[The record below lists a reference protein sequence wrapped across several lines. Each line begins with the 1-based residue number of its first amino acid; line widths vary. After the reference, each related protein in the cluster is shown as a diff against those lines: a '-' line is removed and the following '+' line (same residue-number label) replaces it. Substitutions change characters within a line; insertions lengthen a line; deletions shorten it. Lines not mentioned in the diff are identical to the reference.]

1 VFSDRGRQDRAPAPD
16 TDAPIVSMAPRVPEA
31 LVPEVEQVA
40 ARAPAPLWLSAL
52 VALVAAAL
60 IVGVVWLGILGGD
73 RWGTGAMTRTA
84 AAAVEA
90 YIQGDANTL
99 AALSNAQQ
107 ASRLTPSVRA
117 SMAASGLRATFAAP
131 VFSGDTVSA
140 VAAVD
145 SSRGE
150 LVAVPD
156 PNGAAVVDFETKGAL
171 GTTSGGVALERT
183 WSGWEIS
190 GFEVRRSTA
199 PPAAN
204 P

>member
-1 VFSDRGRQDRAPAPD
+1 MSSDRAGQHGAVAPGDDPVA
-16 TDAPIVSMAPRVPEA
+16 VSAAPRVPDA
-31 LVPEVEQVA
+31 LVPDVEQVA
-40 ARAPAPLWLSAL
+40 RRAPAPLWLSAL
-52 VALVAAAL
+52 VALVAVAL
-60 IVGVVWLGILGGD
+60 IVGVVWLGILGDD

-84 AAAVEA
+84 VAGVEA

-99 AALSNAQQ
+99 AALSDAQQ
-107 ASRLTPSVRA
+107 ASRLIPSVRA
-117 SMAASGLRATFAAP
+117 SMAASGLRATFAPP
-131 VFSGDTVSA
+131 VFRGDTASA
-140 VAAVD
+140 VASVD

-199 PPAAN
+199 PPAVN